1 MSRAFTNVAVN
12 DDTFYSWLGK
22 TNDTLG
28 AFAETVTVKA
38 NTAGDMTTGNGF
50 VTGVFGANTL
60 TASILK
66 GGNVQSNSSISFTSN
81 VNIGNSSLEVNT
93 LQANISHVKSALH
106 TTTNTDAQIV
116 DSFVGT
122 TYRGGKYLLSIAS
135 STSYQ
140 STEIMMLH
148 DGTNAYI
155 TEYATLLSGS
165 TLGTFVANVDS
176 GTVRLFVTPT
186 NSSSNVKYQRTLL
199 TV

>member
-12 DDTFYSWLGK
+12 SDTFYSWLGK
-22 TNDTLG
+22 TNDTLF
-28 AFAETVTVKA
+28 AFSETVTIKA
-38 NTAGDMTTGNGF
+38 NTAGDMTSGNGF
-50 VTGVFGANTL
+50 VTGIFGANTI
-60 TASILK
+60 TTSVLK
-66 GGNVQSNSSISFTSN
+66 GGNVQSNASILLTSN

-93 LQANISHVKSALH
+93 LQANISHVKSALY
-106 TTTNTDAQIV
+106 TTSNTDSQIV

-122 TYRGGKYLLSIAS
+122 SYRSGKYLINIMSGSA
-135 STSYQ
+135 YQ

-165 TLGTFVANVDS
+165 TLGTFVANIDS
-176 GTVRLFVTPT
+176 GSVRLFVTPT
-186 NSSSNVKYQRTLL
+186 NASSNLKYQRTLL

>member
-66 GGNVQSNSSISFTSN
+66 GGNVQSNSTISFTSN

-122 TYRGGKYLLSIAS
+122 TYRGGKYLLSITS